1 MIGLPMVGSWLI
13 GNPGKALTLV
23 LIGVLLAALGV
34 RTVQL
39 WSLESRLAVAIAERA
54 QAQAAALACSE
65 SVALL
70 EQAGHKR
77 AQEAAKAIAIAR
89 VATATRQPQ
98 IEALRA
104 AELAPGP
111 GPGLPPLACNDA
123 VGAIRDSLR

>member
-1 MIGLPMVGSWLI
+1 
-13 GNPGKALTLV
+13 
-23 LIGVLLAALGV
+23 V

-39 WSLESRLAVAIAERA
+39 WSLESRLAVVIAERA

-70 EQAGHKR
+70 EQAGQKR
-77 AQEAAKAIAIAR
+77 AQEAAKALAAAR

-104 AELAPGP
+104 AEQAPPP
-111 GPGLPPLACNDA
+111 GPGLPPLACTDA